1 MDLALYKSLLLEQ
14 KKVLTDL
21 AEVSKVA
28 AQTVKLDQSS
38 VGRLSRMDAM
48 QGQAMAIT
56 MNTRNQNTLRK
67 IDAALERIAHD
78 EYGFCIACDEEIAAA
93 RLKLD
98 PTTLLCI
105 NCATK
110 KEL

>member
-1 MDLALYKSLLLEQ
+1 MDTALYKSLLLQE
-14 KKVLTDL
+14 KKALMDIV
-21 AEVSKVA
+21 EVSEAA
-28 AQTVKLDQSS
+28 AQPVKLDQSS

-56 MNTRNQNTLRK
+56 MNARNQNALRR
-67 IDAALERIAHD
+67 IEAALERIAHN
-78 EYGFCIACDEEIAAA
+78 EYGFCIDCNEEIVAP
-93 RLKLD
+93 RLKLA

-105 NCATK
+105 SCATK